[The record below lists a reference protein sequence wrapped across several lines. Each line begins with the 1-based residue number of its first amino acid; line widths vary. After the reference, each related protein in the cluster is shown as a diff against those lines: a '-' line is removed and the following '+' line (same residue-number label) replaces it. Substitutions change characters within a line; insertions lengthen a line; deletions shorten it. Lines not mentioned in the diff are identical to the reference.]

1 MPDKEELLDVENTLH
16 KFHFVTFFQIK
27 DFGIELD
34 EDIISYNMG
43 ETVKG
48 SVILSLPK
56 PLEFSEI
63 LLSLK
68 GKEKS
73 RYAKEIT
80 NRETGGKYTK
90 QTDES
95 YQIINME
102 TQIIKLK
109 PPPGD
114 ISGLDV
120 GQY

>member
-1 MPDKEELLDVENTLH
+1 LPTEEAVEDWIEKNYDNSKAIRGEKSYMPDKEELLDVENTLH
-16 KFHFVTFFQIK
+16 KFH
-27 DFGIELD
+27 FGIELD

-95 YQIINME
+95 Y
-102 TQIIKLK
+102 
-109 PPPGD
+109 
-114 ISGLDV
+114 
-120 GQY
+120 